1 MSDHSAVV
9 WRVLIAD
16 DEPAARRGVR
26 QLLAAFPAFRV
37 VGECR
42 DGREVLEAL
51 DRLHPDVLFLDI
63 QMPEI
68 DGLGVVQH
76 RTPERMPA
84 TVFLTAYDRYALAA
98 FDAAAHDYL
107 VKPVG
112 EERFAAA
119 MRRLSERLA
128 RQAPS
133 AVPGALSGAVPSA
146 PERLLVASAKETLA
160 VAPTDISWVEAA
172 GNYAQVWIGARSYL
186 LREPMGRL
194 EARLAPAHFVRVH
207 RGALIRIG
215 AVKSWRASADG
226 ALTLLLDGGH
236 RIPVSR
242 RKRADVLAQL
252 RAIG

>member
-1 MSDHSAVV
+1 MSERTGVE

-51 DRLHPDVLFLDI
+51 DRLQPDVLFLDI
-63 QMPEI
+63 QMPEL
-68 DGLGVVQH
+68 DGLGVVEQ

-98 FDAAAHDYL
+98 FDAAAYDYL

-119 MRRLSERLA
+119 IRRLTERLGRPA
-128 RQAPS
+128 
-133 AVPGALSGAVPSA
+133 AVLSTASPA

-160 VAPTDISWVEAA
+160 IAPADVSWVEAA
-172 GNYAQVWIGARSYL
+172 GNYAQVWVGARSYL
-186 LREPMGRL
+186 LREPMSRL
-194 EARLAPAHFVRVH
+194 ETRLAPLHFVRVH
-207 RGALIRIG
+207 RGALVRIG
-215 AVKSWRASADG
+215 AVKSWRASPDG
-226 ALTLLLDGGH
+226 SLTLTLDGGH
-236 RIPVSR
+236 RIPVAR
-242 RKRADVLAQL
+242 RKRPDVLAQL
-252 RAIG
+252 RALG

>member
-1 MSDHSAVV
+1 MPERSANA

-26 QLLAAFPAFRV
+26 QLLATYPAFHI

-68 DGLGVVQH
+68 DGLSVVQQ

-119 MRRLSERLA
+119 IRRLSERLTHRPPA
-128 RQAPS
+128 TTPPAPD
-133 AVPGALSGAVPSA
+133 
-146 PERLLVASAKETLA
+146 RLLVASAKETLA
-160 VAPTDISWVEAA
+160 VAPTDVSWVEAA

-186 LREPMGRL
+186 LREPMSRL
-194 EARLAPAHFVRVH
+194 EARLAPLHFVRVH
-207 RGALIRIG
+207 RGALVRIG
-215 AVKSWRASADG
+215 AVKSWRASPDG
-226 ALTLLLDGGH
+226 SLTLTLDGGH
-236 RIPVSR
+236 RIPVAR
-242 RKRADVLAQL
+242 RKRPDILAQL
-252 RAIG
+252 RALG

>member
-1 MSDHSAVV
+1 MPERATTE

-42 DGREVLEAL
+42 DGREVLDAL
-51 DRLHPDVLFLDI
+51 DRLQPDVLFLDI
-63 QMPEI
+63 QMPEL
-68 DGLGVVQH
+68 DGLGVVQQ

-119 MRRLSERLA
+119 MRRLTERLA
-128 RQAPS
+128 RPATPASS
-133 AVPGALSGAVPSA
+133 AT

-160 VAPTDISWVEAA
+160 VAPTDVSWVEAA
-172 GNYAQVWIGARSYL
+172 GNYAQVWIGAKSYL
-186 LREPMGRL
+186 LREPMSRL
-194 EARLAPAHFVRVH
+194 ETRLASAHFVRVH
-207 RGALIRIG
+207 RGALVRIG
-215 AVKSWRASADG
+215 AVKSWRASPDG
-226 ALTLLLDGGH
+226 SLTLTLDGGH

-242 RKRADVLAQL
+242 RKRADVLVQL
-252 RAIG
+252 RALG